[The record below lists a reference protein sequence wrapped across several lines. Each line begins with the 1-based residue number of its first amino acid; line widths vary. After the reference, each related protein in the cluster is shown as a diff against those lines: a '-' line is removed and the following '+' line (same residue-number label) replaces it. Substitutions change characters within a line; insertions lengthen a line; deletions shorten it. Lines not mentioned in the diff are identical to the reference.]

1 MIRNIKGH
9 IEQLLTLNKVV
20 HWIND
25 LAALLQNLL
34 GIRKLYCAREYYQL
48 FYSGIGTV
56 AYALGNEPSLS
67 PK

>member
-1 MIRNIKGH
+1 M
-9 IEQLLTLNKVV
+9 
-20 HWIND
+20 ND

-34 GIRKLYCAREYYQL
+34 GIRKLYYAREYYQL
-48 FYSGIGTV
+48 FYGGIGTV